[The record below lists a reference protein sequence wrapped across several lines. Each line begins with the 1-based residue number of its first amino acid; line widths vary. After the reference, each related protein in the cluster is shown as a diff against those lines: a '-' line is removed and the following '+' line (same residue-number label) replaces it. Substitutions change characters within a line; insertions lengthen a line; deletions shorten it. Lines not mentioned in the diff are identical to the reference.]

1 MRSPLPLLLLAGLLT
16 LAGPLSGCR
25 EQPTDR
31 SYQGTAKF
39 RYEQGLEAFEDGNY
53 LEAIQQFTVV
63 KNRFAYSQFSAL
75 AELRIADS
83 YYEQA
88 KYIESIDAYRTFVQ
102 RRPNH
107 GEVPYALFRVAESYF
122 QQRPSDFFLF
132 PPPFEK
138 DLGTTKDALRAYQ
151 SFLTKFPSDERVEP
165 AREKVLEC
173 RSTLA
178 DYELFV
184 ARFYLNQARPTSA
197 RGRLEILFR
206 DFEDVADRW
215 RDGARLLIDVYR
227 DLEDEPKARQ
237 VAIALIEKQPTS
249 AEADEARTIF
259 PNL

>member
-1 MRSPLPLLLLAGLLT
+1 MHRPLKLLLLAGALVAT
-16 LAGPLSGCR
+16 GPLIGCR

-31 SYQGTAKF
+31 SYQGTARW
-39 RYEQGLEAFEDGNY
+39 RYERGMEAFESGNY

-63 KNRFAYSQFSAL
+63 KNRFAYSSFSAL
-75 AELRIADS
+75 SELRIADS

-107 GEVPYALFRVAESYF
+107 EEVPYALFMVGESYF
-122 QQRPSDFFLF
+122 KQRPSDFFLF
-132 PPPFEK
+132 PPSFEK
-138 DLGTTKDALRAYQ
+138 DLGTTKDALRAYR
-151 SFLTKFPSDERVEP
+151 SYIAKFPQDARIEQ

-173 RSTLA
+173 RRTLA

-184 ARFYLNQARPTSA
+184 ARFYLDQSRPVSA
-197 RGRLEILFR
+197 RGRLETILG

-227 DLEDEPKARQ
+227 DLDEEEKARQ

-249 AEADEARTIF
+249 DEAEEARSLF
-259 PNL
+259 PHL